1 MTKNSAKKKAARAYQ
16 ATHPGTTFPEA
27 LRAVRSSAPIAD
39 GDGAIAPVAAQPAPA
54 PDEDW
59 PIGRL
64 VETIWA
70 MYADANG
77 GVDALRRNRLADW
90 VARARAVHRCGWTAA
105 EPWSS
110 GEREAAAW
118 ILDDHDAIDRF
129 DTTPAEI
136 VTRLGYDL
144 QARSRGEAEHYLNT
158 AKAAFA
164 GEHDPTTGLASGQNG
179 P

>member
-1 MTKNSAKKKAARAYQ
+1 MTKNSAMKKAARTYQ
-16 ATHPGTTFPEA
+16 TAHPGTTFPEA
-27 LRAVRSSAPIAD
+27 LRAVEHLAAD
-39 GDGAIAPVAAQPAPA
+39 ADDAIVPADAKPGTVA
-54 PDEDW
+54 DDDW

-70 MYADANG
+70 MDAETNG

-90 VARARAVHRCGWTAA
+90 VARARAVHQCGWSAA

-118 ILDDHDAIDRF
+118 ILDDHDAMDRF

-136 VTRLGYDL
+136 VTRLGYDI
-144 QARSRGEAEHYLNT
+144 QARSRAEAERYLGL
-158 AKAAFA
+158 AKATFA
-164 GEHDPTTGLASGQNG
+164 AEHDPTAGPADVQNG

>member
-16 ATHPGTTFPEA
+16 ATHPGTTLPEA
-27 LRAVRSSAPIAD
+27 LRAVEDPAAGAD
-39 GDGAIAPVAAQPAPA
+39 AAIAPVGAQPPPA
-54 PDEDW
+54 LDDDW

-70 MYADANG
+70 MDADANG

-90 VARARAVHRCGWTAA
+90 VTRARAVHRCGWAAA

-118 ILDDHDAIDRF
+118 ILDDHDAMTRF
-129 DTTPAEI
+129 DTTPAEV
-136 VTRLGYDL
+136 VTRLGYDI
-144 QARSRGEAEHYLNT
+144 QARSRADAEHYLGL
-158 AKAAFA
+158 AKATFA
-164 GEHDPTTGLASGQNG
+164 AEHDPTAGPTDVQNG

>member
-16 ATHPGTTFPEA
+16 TAHPGTTFPEA
-27 LRAVRSSAPIAD
+27 LRAVEYPAAD
-39 GDGAIAPVAAQPAPA
+39 ADDAIAPADAQSETVA
-54 PDEDW
+54 DDDDW

-70 MYADANG
+70 MDAETQG
-77 GVDALRRNRLADW
+77 GLDALRRNRLADW
-90 VARARAVHRCGWTAA
+90 VARARAVHRCGWSVA

-118 ILDDHDAIDRF
+118 ILDDHDAMDRL

-144 QARSRGEAEHYLNT
+144 QARNRAEAEHCLNT
-158 AKAAFA
+158 AKATFA
-164 GEHDPTTGLASGQNG
+164 GEHDPTTGPTEVQNG

>member
-1 MTKNSAKKKAARAYQ
+1 MTKNSAKKKAARTYQ
-16 ATHPGTTFPEA
+16 TAHPGTTFPEA
-27 LRAVRSSAPIAD
+27 LRAVEHPATIAD
-39 GDGAIAPVAAQPAPA
+39 DATAPVEAQPAPA
-54 PDEDW
+54 PDDDW

-70 MYADANG
+70 RDAEANG

-118 ILDDHDAIDRF
+118 ILDDHDAMDRF
-129 DTTPAEI
+129 ETPPAEI
-136 VTRLGYDL
+136 VTRLGYDI
-144 QARSRGEAEHYLNT
+144 QARSRTEAERYLNT
-158 AKAAFA
+158 AKATFA
-164 GEHDPTTGLASGQNG
+164 AEQDPATGPADVQNG
-179 P
+179 T

>member
-1 MTKNSAKKKAARAYQ
+1 MTKNSAKKKAARTYQ

-27 LRAVRSSAPIAD
+27 LRAVSSAPIAD
-39 GDGAIAPVAAQPAPA
+39 GDGASAPVAAQPAPS

-70 MYADANG
+70 MDADANG

-118 ILDDHDAIDRF
+118 ILDDHDAMDRF

-136 VTRLGYDL
+136 VTRLGYDI

-164 GEHDPTTGLASGQNG
+164 GEPDPATGLASGQNG